1 MEMSL
6 KEFLAAVSQ
15 SLPVSTDHFVQ
26 EFLQVL
32 HQDSFSCVVPV
43 GVAATFVSVLSAVFV
58 AYRWNRTPNRSSS
71 ELQDAVGKNNK
82 RDVCVQTV
90 EEGDAPCTV
99 GGKETEKTHAMKTNP
114 RSQVSL
120 GQLRSVVT
128 TTWINKLE
136 ERLKQSDVLQK
147 QLENELETARR
158 DLEIGCQQI
167 GRKLMQKDEE
177 VNKINQKLKKM
188 TEEYNKQQSLLQE
201 SKREAKSLVQ
211 ENQDLEKQLSEVRK
225 DDVKQSEAEVLQ
237 QLKSEQLKREEAEKS
252 LQELKTELDTKTQK
266 LESLSKKVEILHET
280 MKKTEESQQVLMKEL
295 ENHKNQQKETDP
307 ERSAAVE
314 ESNLENISEITELR
328 KELTDAQ
335 VQTEA
340 LTERNQQL
348 EAQLADLK
356 GRYYQEFKA
365 IISEER
371 EWREE
376 LDRDLKVLRKEY
388 ENKNNKLRGIQK
400 EAEWKTSEDV
410 SAPAEEE
417 EIHEEDS

>member
-82 RDVCVQTV
+82 RDVCVQTEV

-266 LESLSKKVEILHET
+266 
-280 MKKTEESQQVLMKEL
+280 
-295 ENHKNQQKETDP
+295 QKETDP